1 MKPFIVRYL
10 GITMADTFSAFLFES
25 LDIRG
30 SIVQLDT
37 TWKAIQAQRDYP
49 GPVGTL
55 VGQMC
60 AMSVLIAANLKQP
73 GRLTFQLS
81 GTGSVPLLVVD
92 CNEALN
98 VRGFAKHGPVTS
110 AALADLLGDGKL
122 LMSLDTPDAPQPY
135 QSYVSIE
142 GTSLGEV
149 FQNYLTRSEQQ
160 ATALILAANE
170 NAAAGLLLQ
179 KLPDADQKDPDGWN
193 RITLLAQTLKD
204 SELLGLSA
212 APLLERL
219 FPEEIV
225 RLYPAKPVE
234 HDFPQDRDKVA
245 CMLRPLGRQEI
256 LDLIEAHGEIVVT
269 DDLSN
274 HVYRFSPDEALAL
287 LETHK
292 FH

>member
-1 MKPFIVRYL
+1 M
-10 GITMADTFSAFLFES
+10 TDTTSAFLFEA

-30 SIVQLDT
+30 SIVQLDA
-37 TWKAIQAQRDYP
+37 TWKAIQARRDYP
-49 GPVGTL
+49 RPVGAL

-98 VRGFAKHGPVTS
+98 VRGFAKHGPITSVT
-110 AALADLLGDGKL
+110 LADLLGDGKL
-122 LMSLDTPDAPQPY
+122 LMSLDAQDATQPY
-135 QSYVSIE
+135 QSYVPIE
-142 GTSLGEV
+142 GTTLSDV
-149 FQNYLTRSEQQ
+149 FQSYLTRSEQQ
-160 ATALILAANE
+160 ATMLILAANE
-170 NAAAGLLLQ
+170 RAAAGLLLQ
-179 KLPDADQKDPDGWN
+179 KLPDADQRDPDGWN
-193 RITLLAQTLKD
+193 RISLLAQTLKD
-204 SELLGLSA
+204 SELLELSTA
-212 APLLERL
+212 SLLERL

-234 HDFPQDRDKVA
+234 HNFPQDRDKIA
-245 CMLRPLGRQEI
+245 GMLRTLGRQEI

-274 HVYRFSPDEALAL
+274 HVYRFSPKEALAL
-287 LETHK
+287 LDTHN